1 MAKSYDRLI
10 HNMSKDT
17 NTVPVGVVF
26 LIAAVCLA
34 LGTLTGF
41 VSSRLFGAG
50 GTKTVVTSEK
60 VETTADGTPK
70 SAGVKDTAVFKDSA
84 EGKLVEGGFEGEGS
98 FHLQR
103 PGGESQNVYLTS
115 TTVDLSQ
122 FVGKE
127 VKVLG
132 KTFDSEKVGWLMDV
146 GYIEVK

>member
-1 MAKSYDRLI
+1 M
-10 HNMSKDT
+10 
-17 NTVPVGVVF
+17 PVGLVV
-26 LIAAVCLA
+26 LIVVLCLA

-41 VSSRLFGAG
+41 ISSRVFGTG
-50 GTKTVVTSEK
+50 GTKTVTTAEE

-70 SAGVKDTAVFKDSA
+70 SAGVKDTAIFKDSA

-103 PGGESQNVYLTS
+103 PGGETQNVYLTS

-146 GYIEVK
+146 GYVEVK